1 MNQVV
6 ASAPVGVVVALN
18 GAGAQPVYIDHLLLL
33 RKLLSTKSFAG
44 VVKHPCLIFGL
55 VVHDFSCASVWLV
68 QGTWLQ
74 RPELFVATRL
84 LTNQW
89 DDLGS

>member
-6 ASAPVGVVVALN
+6 ASAPIGVVVALD
-18 GAGAQPVYIDHLLLL
+18 GAGAQPVYIDQLLLL
-33 RKLLSTKSFAG
+33 RKLLSTKSFAR

-55 VVHDFSCASVWLV
+55 VVHDLGCASVWLV

-74 RPELFVATRL
+74 CPELFVATRL
-84 LTNQW
+84 LTN
-89 DDLGS
+89 